1 MYGDR
6 IRRFK
11 TEKETGTEMRPEIV
25 SGIVTGDATVSYW
38 PFFSCP
44 WQHIQKSLQKFIRP
58 NLPLVFKVQFAVKAT
73 NLFPWTCDAQNA
85 KL

>member
-1 MYGDR
+1 MYEDR
-6 IRRFK
+6 IRRSK
-11 TEKETGTEMRPEIV
+11 TEKGTRNEMRPKIV
-25 SGIVTGDATVSYW
+25 SGIVTGDTPVSYW
-38 PFFSCP
+38 PFFSCT

-58 NLPLVFKVQFAVKAT
+58 NPPLVFKVQFAVKAT

>member
-11 TEKETGTEMRPEIV
+11 TEKGAGTEMRPEIV
-25 SGIVTGDATVSYW
+25 SGIVTGDAPVSYW

-58 NLPLVFKVQFAVKAT
+58 DLPLVFKVQFAVKAT
-73 NLFPWTCDAQNA
+73 NLFP
-85 KL
+85 

>member
-25 SGIVTGDATVSYW
+25 SGIVTRDAPVSYW

-73 NLFPWTCDAQNA
+73 DLFP
-85 KL
+85 